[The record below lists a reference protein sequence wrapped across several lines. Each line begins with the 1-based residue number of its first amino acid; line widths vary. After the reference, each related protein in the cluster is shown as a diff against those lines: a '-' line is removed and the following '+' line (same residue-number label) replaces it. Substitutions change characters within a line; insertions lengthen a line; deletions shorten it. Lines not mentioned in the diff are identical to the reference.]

1 MLNYEIWTLQ
11 LLFFVV
17 ELSKQPYAFD
27 LDVRYKLDPKT
38 VNLGLGVGS

>member
-1 MLNYEIWTLQ
+1 MMNYEIWTLQ

-17 ELSKQPYAFD
+17 ELSKQPSAFD